1 MCLNASG
8 SKPGERKR
16 KVDTGGENVDK
27 DNVSVLEKKE
37 TQSSV
42 EALTCEVPSMVI
54 EEGRQ

>member
-1 MCLNASG
+1 M
-8 SKPGERKR
+8 
-16 KVDTGGENVDK
+16 DK
-27 DNVSVLEKKE
+27 DSVSVLEKKE